1 MKHKRGPFFKSHT
14 LSNIVVVCV
23 GVLFFV
29 LFTNLNVAF
38 ETLSGFFAV
47 IRPFIIGLVIA
58 YLLNIPLRFFEKTIF
73 AKFSK
78 KRFFSILLTYILA
91 FMTLVLLTSLLLPQ
105 ILDSVQLLV
114 QSIPSYLNNLNNLVS
129 YLGESFEIDSE
140 VVDSL
145 FLSYNT
151 LIIDMLDYVGDF
163 TQLVPDLL
171 GITVQVGSGI
181 ISALTAFI
189 ASVYMLAGKEKL
201 LRQAKRLLYSF
212 FPKSYA
218 DETIRIGK
226 LSNKVFSGFIS
237 GKLLDSAIIGLICFC
252 FVSVCNFF
260 YLTFGIESLNIP
272 YGLLISI
279 IICVTNIIPFFGP
292 FLGAIP
298 SVMILLM
305 ANPWGALWF
314 TIFVII
320 LQQFDGN
327 ILGPKILGDSTG
339 IPPIWVLISIIVGGG
354 MFGFPGMV
362 LGVPTTAVLYI
373 LVGEFL
379 ASRLKKRGLSEYLED
394 DDNEVQYIEV
404 IPAKEDSLPIPSA
417 SDSSP
422 KDEEDIT

>member
-1 MKHKRGPFFKSHT
+1 MKHKKGPFLKSRI
-14 LSNIVVVCV
+14 LSNIAVVCV

-29 LFTNLNVAF
+29 LLTNLSVAF
-38 ETLSGFFAV
+38 ETFSWFFAI

-78 KRFFSILLTYILA
+78 KRFFSVLLTYILA
-91 FMTLVLLTSLLLPQ
+91 FMALVLLISLVLPQ

-114 QSIPSYLNNLNNLVS
+114 QSIPSYLDDLNNLVS
-129 YLGESFEIDSE
+129 YLGERYEIDSE
-140 VVDSL
+140 VIDSL

-163 TQLVPDLL
+163 TKLVPDLL

-189 ASVYMLAGKEKL
+189 ASVYMLVGKEKL
-201 LRQAKRLLYSF
+201 LRQAKRLLYAFS
-212 FPKSYA
+212 PKSYA
-218 DETIRIGK
+218 DEAIRIGK
-226 LSNKVFSGFIS
+226 LSNKIFSGFIS

-279 IICVTNIIPFFGP
+279 IIGVTNIIPFFGP

-305 ANPWGALWF
+305 ANPLGALWF
-314 TIFVII
+314 TIFVIV

-362 LGVPTTAVLYI
+362 LGVPTTAVLYTLI
-373 LVGEFL
+373 GDLL
-379 ASRLKKRGLSEYLED
+379 ANRLESRGLPEYLED
-394 DDNEVQYIEV
+394 EEKEVQYIEV
-404 IPAKEDSLPIPSA
+404 IPAKDNPSPIPN
-417 SDSSP
+417 DPISSP
-422 KDEEDIT
+422 KDGEDIT

>member
-1 MKHKRGPFFKSHT
+1 MKQKRGPFLKSRT

-23 GVLFFV
+23 GVFFFV

-38 ETLSGFFAV
+38 ETFSWFFAI

-78 KRFFSILLTYILA
+78 KRFFSILLTYIIA
-91 FMTLVLLTSLLLPQ
+91 FMALVLLTSLLLPQ
-105 ILDSVQLLV
+105 ILDSVQLLI
-114 QSIPSYLNNLNNLVS
+114 QSIPSYLNDLNNLVS

-212 FPKSYA
+212 IPKSYA

-260 YLTFGIESLNIP
+260 YLTFDIESLNIP

-279 IICVTNIIPFFGP
+279 IIGVTNIIPFFGP

-314 TIFVII
+314 TVFVIV

-373 LVGEFL
+373 LVGELL
-379 ASRLKKRGLSEYLED
+379 ASRLQKRGLSEYLED
-394 DDNEVQYIEV
+394 DDSEVQYIEV
-404 IPAKEDSLPIPSA
+404 IPEKNASSLIPSADDSLP
-417 SDSSP
+417 
-422 KDEEDIT
+422 EESEEPT